1 MERSVAMEQNGDT
14 RSSVVLD
21 TMSLSAKDTLPIPPQ
36 STLPTAE
43 TSKQSIQLSSLPT
56 EVKSRLSHVDNSS
69 NLAGEASIEPVDVS
83 FVGTSRNDRSFV
95 GTSRNDR
102 SFVEDISVIQADPVN
117 EVTILDENEPDDLF
131 VVDRNNRDS
140 KPSNHPMVDDNSWD
154 DNSFDELIG
163 KKQS

>member
-1 MERSVAMEQNGDT
+1 MEQNGDT

-36 STLPTAE
+36 STLSTTE
-43 TSKQSIQLSSLPT
+43 TSKRSIQLSSLPT
-56 EVKSRLSHVDNSS
+56 EVKSRLSNVDNSS
-69 NLAGEASIEPVDVS
+69 NLAGEASIEPVDV
-83 FVGTSRNDRSFV
+83 SFV

>member
-1 MERSVAMEQNGDT
+1 M
-14 RSSVVLD
+14 
-21 TMSLSAKDTLPIPPQ
+21 
-36 STLPTAE
+36 
-43 TSKQSIQLSSLPT
+43 
-56 EVKSRLSHVDNSS
+56 KSRLSNVDNSS
-69 NLAGEASIEPVDVS
+69 NLAGEASIEPVDV
-83 FVGTSRNDRSFV
+83 SFV

>member
-1 MERSVAMEQNGDT
+1 MEQNGDT

-36 STLPTAE
+36 STLPTTE
-43 TSKQSIQLSSLPT
+43 TSKRSIQLSSLPT
-56 EVKSRLSHVDNSS
+56 EVQSRLSNVDNSS
-69 NLAGEASIEPVDVS
+69 NLAGEASIEPVDV
-83 FVGTSRNDRSFV
+83 
-95 GTSRNDR
+95 